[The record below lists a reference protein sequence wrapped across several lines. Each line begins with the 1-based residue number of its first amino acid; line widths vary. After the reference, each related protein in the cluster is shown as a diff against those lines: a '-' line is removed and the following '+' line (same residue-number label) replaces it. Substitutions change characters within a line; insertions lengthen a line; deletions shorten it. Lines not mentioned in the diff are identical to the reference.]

1 MTREELL
8 ARLAALRQAQ
18 VRGRRAPHK
27 PLLLL
32 WLLGR
37 FEAYATTAVGYDDA
51 EEPVSRL
58 INDFGPPVRSPGAAR
73 QRAAMPFVHLERDL
87 WDLRDADGRE
97 MGPDTPERGA
107 WLREHGAHGRLR
119 PQVERLLAERGT
131 LVAASRLLLDQHFT
145 PALEGPLCEAA
156 GLDLTTLELTVHRQ
170 LADRAVRRRQRRAD
184 FAEEVLRAYA
194 YTCAMCGYDGRLGR
208 HPVGLEAAHIRWH
221 SQDGPDDLPNALA
234 LCALHHALFDLGA
247 LGLTPDRRVRVS
259 ALYVAGSTAGRAV
272 DALAGRPLAV
282 PRPGSAPPAD
292 THIAWHGAQVFKEG
306 AARRRVPGPAAPG
319 DGA

>member
-1 MTREELL
+1 MTRDDLL

-37 FEAYATTAVGYDDA
+37 FEAHGSTAVRYDEA

-58 INDFGPPVRSPGAAR
+58 INDFGPSVRSPGAAR

-87 WDLRDADGRE
+87 WDLRDAEGTVLGQDV
-97 MGPDTPERGA
+97 PDRGS

-119 PQVERLLAERGT
+119 ADVERLLAERGT
-131 LVAASRLLLDQHFT
+131 LVAASRILLDQHFT

-156 GLDLTTLELTVHRQ
+156 GLDLTALELTAQELALHRQ
-170 LADRAVRRRQRRAD
+170 LTGRTPRRRQRRPD

-194 YTCAMCGYDGRLGR
+194 YACAVCGFDGRLGR
-208 HPVGLEAAHIRWH
+208 NPVGLEAAHIRWH
-221 SQDGPDDLPNALA
+221 SQDGPDELPNALA
-234 LCALHHALFDLGA
+234 LCALHHALLDLGV
-247 LGLTPDRRVRVS
+247 LGLTADRHVRVS
-259 ALYVAGSTAGRAV
+259 ALYVAGSAAGRAV
-272 DALAGRPLAV
+272 DELAGRPLAV
-282 PRPGSAPPAD
+282 PRPGIEPPAAA
-292 THIAWHGAQVFKEG
+292 HIAWHGAQVFKG
-306 AARRRVPGPAAPG
+306 AA
-319 DGA
+319 